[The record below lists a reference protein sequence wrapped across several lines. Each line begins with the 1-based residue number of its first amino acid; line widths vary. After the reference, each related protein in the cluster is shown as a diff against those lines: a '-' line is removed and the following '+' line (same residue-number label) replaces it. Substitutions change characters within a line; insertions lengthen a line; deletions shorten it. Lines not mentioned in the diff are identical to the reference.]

1 MNIYQTLYDIINQYV
16 FNNSIVVN
24 SVQDLA
30 TTLISL
36 AGTIFVIAIPF
47 ILVWRVIKMLGGN

>member
-1 MNIYQTLYDIINQYV
+1 MSIYQSLYDLINQYV
-16 FNNSIVVN
+16 FNNTLVEN

-36 AGTIFVIAIPF
+36 GGCIFLIAIPF
-47 ILVWRVIKMLGGN
+47 IVVIKVLQLVVGR

>member
-1 MNIYQTLYDIINQYV
+1 MSIYQTLYDIINQYV

-36 AGTIFVIAIPF
+36 TATIFVIAIPF